1 MNIIIK
7 IKYAV
12 WLPHWCWF
20 FRFAGSWGI
29 DTIPQEPV
37 LWSASIA
44 KGSNNNWMAAMWQ
57 DMGVGHIHVGVY
69 GQVIE
74 EESDYVGISQSIII
88 CDRYHHIPNDDDLI
102 TGIIT
107 LLQEHCTSVTPLSL
121 MLTVM
126 KHTFHSSTTSFSRWH
141 HVSTLYNG
149 VSNVLW
155 MPCGHRI
162 WKIWDGEDNSLKGCF
177 FDFW

>member
-1 MNIIIK
+1 MLYDYLID
-7 IKYAV
+7 V
-12 WLPHWCWF
+12 
-20 FRFAGSWGI
+20 GSFVLQVLEVLIQYLKNLYYGELQLQKAAT
-29 DTIPQEPV
+29 TI
-37 LWSASIA
+37 
-44 KGSNNNWMAAMWQ
+44 GWQ
-57 DMGVGHIHVGVY
+57 PCGKTWVFGHIHVGVY

-121 MLTVM
+121 MQNVM

-162 WKIWDGEDNSLKGCF
+162 WKI
-177 FDFW
+177 

>member
-1 MNIIIK
+1 
-7 IKYAV
+7 
-12 WLPHWCWF
+12 
-20 FRFAGSWGI
+20 
-29 DTIPQEPV
+29 
-37 LWSASIA
+37 
-44 KGSNNNWMAAMWQ
+44 MAAMWQ

-141 HVSTLYNG
+141 HVSILHNG

-162 WKIWDGEDNSLKGCF
+162 RKI
-177 FDFW
+177 